1 MSENINM
8 TRSELN
14 VAMAKYFADGGK
26 VTKLPDGPDFRFQ
39 PYGVR
44 VKEDMTEP
52 KVDLTVYQDPAN
64 KKQAAVVESD
74 SV

>member
-1 MSENINM
+1 MK
-8 TRSELN
+8 RSELN
-14 VAMAKYFADGGK
+14 EAMAKYFADGGK

-44 VKEDMTEP
+44 VKASLG
-52 KVDLTVYQDPAN
+52 VDLTVTEDPGTT
-64 KKQAAVVESD
+64 KQRKVVESN

>member
-1 MSENINM
+1 
-8 TRSELN
+8 
-14 VAMAKYFADGGK
+14 MARYFADGGK

-44 VKEDMTEP
+44 VKP
-52 KVDLTVYQDPAN
+52 GLGVDLTVTEDPGTT
-64 KKQAAVVESD
+64 KQRKVVESN

>member
-1 MSENINM
+1 MK
-8 TRSELN
+8 RSELN
-14 VAMAKYFADGGK
+14 EAMAKYFADGGK

-44 VKEDMTEP
+44 VKP
-52 KVDLTVYQDPAN
+52 GLGVDLTVAEDPGTT
-64 KKQAAVVESD
+64 KQRKVVESN